1 MIKVLGARFY
11 QSGKIYYYEIVPYD
25 LKIGDK
31 IIVETQNGIEIATV
45 AFLNKKIPEQ
55 NLDTPLKQVVR
66 KATAEDIKADLKNKE
81 KGKAALHQVE
91 EKVKKLGLN
100 MNIVS
105 VEYAFDG
112 SKVIINFTSEER
124 VDFRE
129 LLKDLASFF
138 KNRVELRQIGIR
150 DETKLIGGL
159 GVCGQPCCCKR
170 FLEDFGHVSVKMAKV
185 QNLSLNPTKI
195 SGLCGRLMCCLA
207 YENDFYL
214 EAQKNLPKIGAMANT
229 PDGPG
234 KLVDLN
240 LLKNTAT
247 IKFVQGED
255 TIIKQFSTEEIRP
268 LQKPTNKGDKNGL
281 QN

>member
-66 KATAEDIKADLKNKE
+66 KATAEDIKTDLKNKE

>member
-66 KATAEDIKADLKNKE
+66 KATAEDIKTDLKNKE
-81 KGKAALHQVE
+81 KGKATLHQVE